1 MKINNIP
8 AKEFSIVRPHYNSSF
23 LTEVQIEALKKIC
36 YGKDARET
44 VDDVGEAPAKYEIV
58 VGNTNRSGSL
68 AIDDYDSFSVR
79 IEGDKVYLNGGSPY
93 ATAAAVKSFAKLL
106 KSHSVTDADSFC
118 GSYKEYEKTV
128 DRKLEYTPRWIDDF
142 DGDSVDTSKWYLIN
156 EEYTGKGP
164 DGLSGKNGK
173 RAFRSS
179 SPDVTY
185 IKNGC
190 FNVNFSQDEHN
201 YYGGTLRAY
210 EKLQF
215 KYGYMETSAKL
226 PKGSGFWN
234 TLWLSSIQKDLRILP
249 EIDVNESF
257 GSAAEVRANVHIW
270 PNAKLK
276 EEGHAHHSFDDLKQ
290 GGRTFACP
298 DSKLFCDDFHTFGV
312 LWTDHSISFTG
323 DGRIYCTL
331 DLAVDPDFVE
341 AFATTKMYPILS
353 GTPGFSNCPWP
364 QSATEE
370 EWKNTNKYIVDYV
383 HLYQLD
389 DGVSELTTE

>member
-8 AKEFSIVRPHYNSSF
+8 ANEFRIVRPHFNSSF
-23 LTEVQIEALKKIC
+23 LTEVQIEALKKLI
-36 YGKDARET
+36 YGTDAKET
-44 VDDVGEAPAKYEIV
+44 VEDAYEAPAEREII
-58 VGNTNRSGSL
+58 VGNTNRPGSIK
-68 AIDDYDSFSVR
+68 IDDRDSFSVR

-93 ATAAAVKSFAKLL
+93 ATAAAVKSFARLL
-106 KSHSVTDADSFC
+106 GSQDVTDQDSFS
-118 GSYKEYEKTV
+118 GSYKEYEGSV
-128 DRKLEYTPRWIDDF
+128 DRKTEYTPRWIDDF
-142 DGDSVDTSKWYLIN
+142 DGDSVDTSKWYLID

-173 RAFRSS
+173 RAFRSP
-179 SPDVTY
+179 SPDITY

-190 FNVNFSQDEHN
+190 FNVNYSQDEHN

-234 TLWLSSIQKDLRILP
+234 TLWLSCLTKDMYIHP

-257 GSAAEVRANVHIW
+257 GSAEVVKANVHIW
-270 PNAKLK
+270 PNAKAR
-276 EEGHAHHSFDDLKQ
+276 EEGHAHHSFDDLKP
-290 GGRTFACP
+290 GVRSFVCP

-312 LWTDHSISFTG
+312 LWTDTSISFTG
-323 DGRIYCTL
+323 DGRIYCTF
-331 DLAVDPDFVE
+331 DLRSDPDFTE
-341 AFATTKMYPILS
+341 AFTTTKMYPILS

-389 DGVSELTTE
+389 DGVSELTTK

>member
-1 MKINNIP
+1 MKICYNDLGIYDSGKNRFNPDTLEAALMKINNIP
-8 AKEFSIVRPHYNSSF
+8 AKEFRIVRPHYNSSF

-234 TLWLSSIQKDLRILP
+234 TLWLSSIQKGLRILP

-290 GGRTFACP
+290 GAGRLHAPIQSCSAMIFTPSVC
-298 DSKLFCDDFHTFGV
+298 FGPITAF
-312 LWTDHSISFTG
+312 LSQATAGYTARLILQLT
-323 DGRIYCTL
+323 RTL
-331 DLAVDPDFVE
+331 L
-341 AFATTKMYPILS
+341 KRS
-353 GTPGFSNCPWP
+353 P
-364 QSATEE
+364 QPKCIRS
-370 EWKNTNKYIVDYV
+370 
-383 HLYQLD
+383 
-389 DGVSELTTE
+389 